1 MTVDETSAPLLV
13 DKLSLVIDLGLV
25 VNPDGAK
32 AQIEGSI
39 LWGLSNCLY
48 ETLSLENG
56 AFRETNFDSY
66 RWQNIVGIP
75 EIDITILEN
84 GDHPSG
90 AVEPA
95 TSVIALPFV
104 VQYLMRV
111 EPEYVHYP

>member
-1 MTVDETSAPLLV
+1 
-13 DKLSLVIDLGLV
+13 LGLV

-90 AVEPA
+90 AGEPA
-95 TSVIALPFV
+95 TSVIAPAICNAIFNACGARLRSLPITREKLSLALE
-104 VQYLMRV
+104 QI
-111 EPEYVHYP
+111 